1 MYIRNY
7 TNVSQLSGELSV
19 ETKDNDLRLDSQR
32 MRMLSEE
39 GDQDDKKRNQLPLS
53 ASVTVAK
60 IKITEAVPSVGQ
72 KATD

>member
-7 TNVSQLSGELSV
+7 TNVSQLSGGELSV

-39 GDQDDKKRNQLPLS
+39 GDQDEAKRNQLPLS

-60 IKITEAVPSVGQ
+60 IKIIEAVPSVG
-72 KATD
+72 